1 MKGLNYLQKIQYT
14 KQVDYY
20 LPNLLPPQDE
30 SSHPFGK
37 YSLMRREYLMNHRK
51 VLYTNL
57 LTSGKLNNHLHDVE
71 EQAQNRM
78 ELLVRQMAEAQNIT
92 EELKSTN
99 QIEWV
104 GRMNNIHHS
113 AEEIVLTELIYQ

>member
-1 MKGLNYLQKIQYT
+1 MQKIQYT
-14 KQVDYY
+14 KQGDYY

-30 SSHPFGK
+30 SCHLFVK

-57 LTSGKLNNHLHDVE
+57 LTSGKLNNHLHDVQ
-71 EQAQNRM
+71 EQAKNQM
-78 ELLVRQMAEAQNIT
+78 ELLVKQMAEAQNVT

-99 QIEWV
+99 QMEWV
-104 GRMNNIHHS
+104 GRMNNIHHA
-113 AEEIVLTELIYQ
+113 AEEIVLTDLIYR